1 MTTSWQ
7 HHNNI
12 VTTIQQHDNFEVQYH
27 RRDHIAHF
35 LLQFH
40 SFYTSLT
47 DSPPD
52 SLIAPPQLFISSL
65 QLFIAWHLHS
75 FCWSF
80 SLLVLLGSLL
90 VFFARMPL
98 PFNATIGD
106 MLKRKGILW
115 GSLLT
120 VATFF
125 LEGCPHPLSTMGI
138 AIFPQNSRQVL
149 SRRMPASAADQV
161 S

>member
-75 FCWSF
+75 FRWSS

-98 PFNATIGD
+98 PFNAMIGD
-106 MLKRKGILW
+106 MLKRREILW

-120 VATFF
+120 NSQTLKNFWKHSKTLKNSQKF
-125 LEGCPHPLSTMGI
+125 SKTLNNSWKLS
-138 AIFPQNSRQVL
+138 NY
-149 SRRMPASAADQV
+149 
-161 S
+161 